1 MKFSRVIGKI
11 DPKLVHQAEEKLSQV
26 FLELGTRYNNEHVGT
41 GMGGDPLIFGLM
53 YPVEHVCTLNMPT
66 AATDGKRYYW
76 NPKFVLKQSRIGLRI
91 ICGHEAWHAIYMHP
105 QRRGSRLPK
114 LWNIAV
120 DFIVNGTVMDDFKA
134 RKMDPKDMFT
144 KHLGKYMTLNQYAE
158 MLKNPF
164 APVKGF
170 EDLKPGAED
179 VADPSVNLPAP
190 NEDRELTPKE
200 LKELERREKV
210 QKFYY
215 ADPDLDEEMKRP
227 EKIYDFLYN
236 LLPKCPKCGRI
247 GIYKMPN
254 QNKGKGKDKNKGKGQ
269 DKDDTQGKGKDKQQ
283 SKGQGQDQDQQDQH
297 DHGDGQPCN
306 CPNHQGQDQG
316 TGGQGG
322 QDQGQNSPGQGKG
335 CCDECG
341 GGFDIF
347 GFGSTL
353 DDHMDTEESEE
364 KLAKRISDAMEAAKK
379 MAGYVPGALEDELGK
394 LTAPKVTWQD
404 IIRTRLLKARAGNG
418 RNDWT
423 RFRTRPM
430 FTGLLVP
437 KRKNYYAHF
446 GCLLDTSGSMSKEDM
461 AFGLSQLSALDERSE
476 GTIVPADATIY
487 WDKATKIKK
496 ANFEELAKVKI
507 FGRGGTKYAEF
518 FTDYEQNIGDCDFLI
533 VITDGYLLDTDVA
546 EMKHPGKDV
555 IWLITSGSS
564 FNPPFGRAFDL
575 RSS

>member
-1 MKFSRVIGKI
+1 MKFSKVIGKI
-11 DPKLVHQAEEKLSQV
+11 DPKLVNQAEEKLTNV

-76 NPKFVLKQSRIGLRI
+76 NPKFVLKQSKIGLRI
-91 ICGHEAWHAIYMHP
+91 VCAHEAWHAIYMHP

-134 RKMDPKDMFT
+134 RKRDPRKEFT
-144 KHLGKYMTLNQYAE
+144 EHLGKFMTLSQYAE
-158 MLKNPF
+158 LLKNPF
-164 APVKGF
+164 GSIKGF
-170 EDLKPGAED
+170 EDLKPGEEETG
-179 VADPSVNLPAP
+179 DPSVELPAP

-210 QKFYY
+210 QKFFY
-215 ADPDLDEEMKRP
+215 ADPDLDEEMRRP
-227 EKIYDFLYN
+227 EKIYDYLYS

-247 GIYKMPN
+247 GIYQKPN
-254 QNKGKGKDKNKGKGQ
+254 QKKNKGKDKSKNGQ
-269 DKDDTQGKGKDKQQ
+269 QDQQQ
-283 SKGQGQDQDQQDQH
+283 SKDQKDQGQGQDQGQDQQDQY
-297 DHGDGQPCN
+297 DHGDGQQCG
-306 CPNHQGQDQG
+306 CPSHGNGDQDGNGQGSGQSPGDQQGQG
-316 TGGQGG
+316 CGHGG
-322 QDQGQNSPGQGKG
+322 
-335 CCDECG
+335 CDECG
-341 GGFDIF
+341 GGVDIF
-347 GFGSTL
+347 GLGGTL

-379 MAGYVPGALEDELGK
+379 MAGHVPAALEDELGK
-394 LTAPKVTWQD
+394 LTAPKITWQD

-437 KRKNYYAHF
+437 KRRNYFAHF

-461 AFGLSQLSALDERSE
+461 AFGLSQLAALDERSE
-476 GTIVPADATIY
+476 GTIVPCDADIY

-496 ANFEELAKVKI
+496 ANFEELSKVKI
-507 FGRGGTKYAEF
+507 YGRGGTQFGSF
-518 FTDYEQNIGDCDFLI
+518 FSDYEKNIGECDFLI
-533 VITDGYLLDTDVA
+533 VITDGFLLDTDIA
-546 EMKHPGKDV
+546 NMKHPGKDV

-575 RSS
+575 RA